1 MLYNGWA
8 YVYYYVVALLQKKK
22 TTLNLQEEEEEED
35 IWVLVNMESGWMHH
49 QHHGLCNNR
58 EADTQ
63 QQQQQ
68 QRDTFTYVK
77 IYNSFCVGVCES
89 EMLSGTIY
97 LSAQSVPVS
106 LTGLLSTST
115 IFPPEM
121 KYRY

>member
-1 MLYNGWA
+1 
-8 YVYYYVVALLQKKK
+8 
-22 TTLNLQEEEEEED
+22 
-35 IWVLVNMESGWMHH
+35 MHH

-68 QRDTFTYVK
+68 RDTFTYVK
-77 IYNSFCVGVCES
+77 IYNSYLCVRKRNVVWHN
-89 EMLSGTIY
+89 LSVSSICAG
-97 LSAQSVPVS
+97 VS

-121 KYRY
+121 KCM